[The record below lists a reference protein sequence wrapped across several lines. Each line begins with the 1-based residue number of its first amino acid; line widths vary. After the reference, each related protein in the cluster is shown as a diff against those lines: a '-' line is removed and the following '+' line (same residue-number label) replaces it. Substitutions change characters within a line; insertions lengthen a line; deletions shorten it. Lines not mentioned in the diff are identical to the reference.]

1 MPWSQSQRA
10 GLTSFRSRPP
20 WLVVV
25 LSRWPAPGRC
35 KRRLARSIHPVAA
48 ATIQS
53 RLLVHVLSLTQPLV
67 REGLAHRRLAVTG
80 AGLKAWR
87 RWLAPLGYSTRGTSL
102 GRQGG
107 GNLGCRMA
115 RQVRWGLARHYRG
128 VVLLG
133 SDCLGLE
140 TGDLRQALHLLSVGE
155 KPLVLGPARDGGY
168 WLMGQRCFDAGLFS
182 DVPWGGP
189 AVGDLT
195 RKRACASGFQVHTL
209 CSRTDVDRL
218 EDLQPWLAVLNRN
231 GITSELP
238 AAIDLNSTYAVGRC
252 TSAVDPGW

>member
-1 MPWSQSQRA
+1 MPWLQSRRT
-10 GLTSFRSRPP
+10 GPTSFRRRPP

-25 LSRWPAPGRC
+25 LPRWPAPGRC
-35 KRRLARSIHPVAA
+35 KRRLAHAIHPVAA

-53 RLLVHVLSLTQPLV
+53 RLLIHVLSLIRPLV
-67 REGLAHRRLAVTG
+67 QEELAHCRLAVTG

-87 RWLAPLGYSTRGTSL
+87 RWLSPLGYSAPGASL

-115 RQVRWGLARHYRG
+115 RQVRWGLARRYRG

-140 TGDLRQALHLLSVGE
+140 TGDLRQALRLLGVGE

-182 DVPWGGP
+182 GLPWGGD
-189 AVGDLT
+189 AVESLT
-195 RKRACASGFQVHTL
+195 RQRACARGFQVHTL
-209 CSRTDVDRL
+209 CSRADVDRL
-218 EDLQPWLAVLNRN
+218 EDLQPWLAVPARNR
-231 GITSELP
+231 IFSEP
-238 AAIDLNSTYAVGRC
+238 TGGC
-252 TSAVDPGW
+252 

>member
-1 MPWSQSQRA
+1 MPWRQSRRA
-10 GLTSFRSRPP
+10 GPVSFQRPP

-35 KRRLARSIHPVAA
+35 KRRLVHSIHPVAA

-53 RLLVHVLSLTQPLV
+53 RLLIHVLSLTRPLV
-67 REGLAHRRLAVTG
+67 REGLVHLHLAVTG

-87 RWLAPLGYSTRGTSL
+87 RWLATLGYSTHGTSL
-102 GRQGG
+102 NQQGG

-133 SDCLGLE
+133 SDCPGLE
-140 TGDLRQALHLLSVGE
+140 TTDLRQALQLLNLGE

-168 WLMGQRCFDAGLFS
+168 WLMGQRCFDACLFS
-182 DVPWGGP
+182 GLPWGSET
-189 AVGDLT
+189 VETLT
-195 RKRACASGFQVHTL
+195 RNRACASGFQVHTL
-209 CSRTDVDRL
+209 CSRSDVDRL
-218 EDLQPWLAVLNRN
+218 EDLQPWLAASIQLAP
-231 GITSELP
+231 SEDVHL
-238 AAIDLNSTYAVGRC
+238 
-252 TSAVDPGW
+252 

>member
-1 MPWSQSQRA
+1 MPRQQAQHS
-10 GLTSFRSRPP
+10 GLASFQRPP

-35 KRRLARSIHPVAA
+35 KRRLAHSIHPVAA

-53 RLLVHVLSLTQPLV
+53 RLLVHVLSLIQPLV
-67 REGLAHRRLAVTG
+67 KEGLVHLHLAVTG

-102 GRQGG
+102 NQQGG
-107 GNLGCRMA
+107 GSLGCRMA

-140 TGDLRQALHLLSVGE
+140 TGDLRQALQLLNLGE
-155 KPLVLGPARDGGY
+155 KPLVLGPAQDGGY
-168 WLMGQRCFDAGLFS
+168 WLMGQRCFDACLFS
-182 DVPWGGP
+182 GLPWGSHR
-189 AVGDLT
+189 VGALT
-195 RKRACASGFQVHTL
+195 KTRARASGFQVHTL
-209 CSRTDVDRL
+209 CSRSDVDRL
-218 EDLQPWLAVLNRN
+218 QDLQPWLAALRQLP
-231 GITSELP
+231 TSEDVHL
-238 AAIDLNSTYAVGRC
+238 
-252 TSAVDPGW
+252 

>member
-1 MPWSQSQRA
+1 MPWPQSRRT
-10 GLTSFRSRPP
+10 GPTSFRRRPP

-35 KRRLARSIHPVAA
+35 KRRLACSIHPVAA

-53 RLLVHVLSLTQPLV
+53 RLLIHVLSLVQPLV
-67 REGLAHRRLAVTG
+67 REGLVHRHLAVTG

-87 RWLAPLGYSTRGTSL
+87 RWLAPLGYSAPGASL

-115 RQVRWGLARHYRG
+115 RQVRWGLARRHRG

-140 TGDLRQALHLLSVGE
+140 TADLRQAIQLLSMGE

-182 DVPWGGP
+182 GLPWGGH
-189 AVGDLT
+189 AVGALT
-195 RKRACASGFQVHTL
+195 RQRAGASGFQVHTL
-209 CSRTDVDRL
+209 GSRTDVDRL
-218 EDLQPWLAVLNRN
+218 EDLQPWLAV
-231 GITSELP
+231 P
-238 AAIDLNSTYAVGRC
+238 AEPNLL
-252 TSAVDPGW
+252 

>member
-1 MPWSQSQRA
+1 MPRLQSQRA
-10 GLTSFRSRPP
+10 GMALLRHPP

-35 KRRLARSIHPVAA
+35 KRRLARSIQPVAA
-48 ATIQS
+48 AAIQS

-67 REGLAHRRLAVTG
+67 REGLVHLRLAVTG

-87 RWLAPLGYSTRGTSL
+87 RWLTPLGVLTHGTSL
-102 GRQGG
+102 KQQGG

-115 RQVRWGLARHYRG
+115 RQVRWGLTQEHYRG

-140 TGDLRQALHLLSVGE
+140 TGDLHQALQLLSMGE

-182 DVPWGGP
+182 GLPWGSPG
-189 AVGDLT
+189 VGALT
-195 RKRACASGFQVHTL
+195 TTRACASGFQVHTL
-209 CSRTDVDRL
+209 CSRSDVDRL
-218 EDLQPWLAVLNRN
+218 EDLQPWLAALNHK
-231 GITSELP
+231 
-238 AAIDLNSTYAVGRC
+238 LNHA
-252 TSAVDPGW
+252 